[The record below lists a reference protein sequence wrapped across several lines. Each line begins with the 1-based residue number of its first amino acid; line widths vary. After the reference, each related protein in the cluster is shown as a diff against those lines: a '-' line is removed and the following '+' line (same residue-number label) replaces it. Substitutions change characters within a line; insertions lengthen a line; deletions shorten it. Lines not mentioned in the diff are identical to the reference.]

1 MYYYIKYK
9 IQHWKGVKGI
19 NMILMYLNEGISIL
33 VGSIFLGI
41 IIYLLILGILWVV
54 NKRRG
59 VKIKNNIAGL
69 MLSIYVVAL
78 LRITGIIG
86 IKFHFGFYNMNL
98 IPFADMSKG
107 SILMIILNLLL
118 FVPYGTLI
126 PIVFKNIKWN
136 WKKVMMIGFVTTF
149 FIEALQLFGGRFAE
163 IDDIIANT
171 LGATLGFML
180 YSRIFIRCKKE
191 KLLV

>member
-69 MLSIYVVAL
+69 MLSIYMVAL

-136 WKKVMMIGFVTTF
+136 LKKVMMIGFVTTF

>member
-1 MYYYIKYK
+1 
-9 IQHWKGVKGI
+9 
-19 NMILMYLNEGISIL
+19 MILMYLNTGIMIL
-33 VGSIFLGI
+33 VGSIFSGI

-59 VKIKNNIAGL
+59 VKIKNSIAGL
-69 MLSIYVVAL
+69 MLSIYMVAL
-78 LRITGIIG
+78 LRITGITG

-98 IPFADMSKG
+98 IPFTDMSKG

-126 PIVFKNIKWN
+126 PIVLKKIKWN

-149 FIEALQLFGGRFAE
+149 SIEALQLFGGRFAE

-171 LGATLGFML
+171 LGATLGFVL
-180 YSRIFIRCKKE
+180 YSRVFIKCQKE

>member
-1 MYYYIKYK
+1 
-9 IQHWKGVKGI
+9 
-19 NMILMYLNEGISIL
+19 MILMYLNEGISIL

-69 MLSIYVVAL
+69 MLSIYMVAL

-136 WKKVMMIGFVTTF
+136 LKKVMMIGFVTTF

>member
-1 MYYYIKYK
+1 
-9 IQHWKGVKGI
+9 
-19 NMILMYLNEGISIL
+19 MILMYLNEGISIL

-41 IIYLLILGILWVV
+41 IIYLLILGILWGV
-54 NKRRG
+54 NKRRE

-69 MLSIYVVAL
+69 MLSIYMVAL

>member
-1 MYYYIKYK
+1 
-9 IQHWKGVKGI
+9 
-19 NMILMYLNEGISIL
+19 MIFMYLNEGIMIL
-33 VGSIFLGI
+33 VGSIFSGI
-41 IIYLLILGILWVV
+41 IIYLLILGILWVA

-69 MLSIYVVAL
+69 MLSIYMVAL

-86 IKFHFGFYNMNL
+86 IKFRFGYYNMNL
-98 IPFADMSKG
+98 IPFTDMSKG

-126 PIVFKNIKWN
+126 PIVFKKIRWN
-136 WKKVMMIGFVTTF
+136 WKKVMMIGFITTF
-149 FIEALQLFGGRFAE
+149 SIEVLQLFGGRFAE

-180 YSRIFIRCKKE
+180 YSMVFIKCKKE